1 MSDFTSLIR
10 ESDKKLIVPCFFN
23 AKLEDVLQSNSG
35 KKAFND
41 MFISCLKNEKMYPAD
56 LLLVHKFLVEEEVQ
70 TENESIPEDLE
81 IPKLERQ

>member
-10 ESDKKLIVPCFFN
+10 PEDMKLIVPSFFN
-23 AKLEDVLQSNSG
+23 AYLEDVIKSNTG

-41 MFISCLKNEKMYPAD
+41 MMIACLKSQNMYPAD
-56 LLLVHKFLVEEEVQ
+56 LLVAHKFLI
-70 TENESIPEDLE
+70 TESELNSETIPEDLE